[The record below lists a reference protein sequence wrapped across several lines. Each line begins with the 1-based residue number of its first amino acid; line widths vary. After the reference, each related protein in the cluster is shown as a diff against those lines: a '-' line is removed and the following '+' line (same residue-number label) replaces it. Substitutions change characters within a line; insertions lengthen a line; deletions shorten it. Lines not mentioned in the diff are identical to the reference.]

1 MPQQTVTTLHYALQF
16 ITRQDYNYQQCMTHN
31 SNKHQANHHIMKYT
45 INLHQQRNWIM
56 SFWYTQLRE
65 KPCVIFHCIVQVVHQ
80 IYIQQA
86 FGLSCQHCWRL
97 RGIQPT
103 KMELGKFYKDQVYS
117 AGSPHVNQMLKLIAV
132 AL

>member
-1 MPQQTVTTLHYALQF
+1 
-16 ITRQDYNYQQCMTHN
+16 
-31 SNKHQANHHIMKYT
+31 MKYT

-56 SFWYTQLRE
+56 SFWYTQLQE

-80 IYIQQA
+80 IYIQEA